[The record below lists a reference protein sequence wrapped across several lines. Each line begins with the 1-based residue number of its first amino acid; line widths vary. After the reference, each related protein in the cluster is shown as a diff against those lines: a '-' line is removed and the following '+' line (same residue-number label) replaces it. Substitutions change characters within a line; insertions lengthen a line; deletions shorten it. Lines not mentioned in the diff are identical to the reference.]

1 MAHLEEDII
10 ERAKNTDMI
19 ALLESEEGF
28 SFKSTY
34 GEREFKCIEHN
45 SLVVN
50 GNRRRWYWNSR
61 QVGGNNAIDY
71 LVKIRGMNF
80 RDAVLHLVGDRE
92 QTAYTPIRKAVTENV
107 SVSKPVRFV
116 LPEQAHFP
124 DGRRNYSN
132 IIAYLNK
139 GRGIDMNI
147 INTLIASGQ
156 IYQGVQYNGLHIVG
170 YNDEGMAFYR
180 FNDNRNWVD
189 YRLQTLRA
197 SPTATDTYQ
206 AEAVSSKYVD
216 NILLK
221 ENTKIFKNNLVISTG
236 KNTQGEISYAA
247 FRIASTNYRFRGEV
261 AGSDKA
267 SGFLIESEGMN
278 DCVYVFESFI
288 DAMSHANLYNIK
300 YGNKDAWKLHNRLA
314 LGGTADTAL
323 MELLKRKPNIRN
335 ICLCLDNDSAGRTAA
350 KEIAGRLRSMGY
362 VNIYER
368 YSNEK
373 DYNDELKKVKSIINE
388 QAEENLSLIHISEPT
403 RP

>member
-71 LVKIRGMNF
+71 VVKIRGMNF

-180 FNDNRNWVD
+180 FNDNRDWVD

-221 ENTKIFKNNLVISTG
+221 DNTKIFKNNLVVSTG
-236 KNTQGEISYAA
+236 KNAQGEISYAA

-335 ICLCLDNDSAGRTAA
+335 ICLCLDNDSAGRAA
-350 KEIAGRLRSMGY
+350 SATIRQKLMSMGY
-362 VNIYER
+362 MNVYER
-368 YSNEK
+368 FSREK
-373 DYNDELKKVKSIINE
+373 DYNEELMMVRKTEIE
-388 QAEENLSLIHISEPT
+388 ISYE
-403 RP
+403 

>member
-1 MAHLEEDII
+1 
-10 ERAKNTDMI
+10 
-19 ALLESEEGF
+19 
-28 SFKSTY
+28 
-34 GEREFKCIEHN
+34 
-45 SLVVN
+45 
-50 GNRRRWYWNSR
+50 
-61 QVGGNNAIDY
+61 
-71 LVKIRGMNF
+71 MNF

-206 AEAVSSKYVD
+206 TEAVSSKYVD
-216 NILLK
+216 KILLK
-221 ENTKIFKNNLVISTG
+221 DNTKIFKNNLVVSTG
-236 KNTQGEISYAA
+236 KNAQGEISYAA

-335 ICLCLDNDSAGRTAA
+335 ICLCLDNDSAGHTAA
-350 KEIAGRLRSMGY
+350 KEIAGKLRSMGY

-373 DYNDELKKVKSIINE
+373 DYNDELKKIKSIINE
-388 QAEENLSLIHISEPT
+388 QAEENEQ
-403 RP
+403 

>member
-147 INTLIASGQ
+147 INTLIASGK

-180 FNDNRNWVD
+180 FNDNRDWVD

-221 ENTKIFKNNLVISTG
+221 DNTKIFKNNLVVSTG
-236 KNTQGEISYAA
+236 KNAQGEISYAA

-267 SGFLIESEGMN
+267 SGFLIESEGMD

-335 ICLCLDNDSAGRTAA
+335 ICLCLDNDTAGRTAA
-350 KEIAGRLRSMGY
+350 KEIAGKLRSMGY

-388 QAEENLSLIHISEPT
+388 QAEENEV
-403 RP
+403 

>member
-1 MAHLEEDII
+1 MTHLEEDII

-221 ENTKIFKNNLVISTG
+221 DNTKIFKNNLVVSTG
-236 KNTQGEISYAA
+236 KNAQGEISYAA

-335 ICLCLDNDSAGRTAA
+335 ICLCLDNDSAGHTAA
-350 KEIAGRLRSMGY
+350 KEIAGKLRSMGY

-388 QAEENLSLIHISEPT
+388 QAEENEV
-403 RP
+403 

>member
-80 RDAVLHLVGDRE
+80 RDAVLYLVGDRE
-92 QTAYTPIRKAVTENV
+92 QTAYTPIRNAVTENV

-116 LPEQAHFP
+116 LPEQAHFL

-147 INTLIASGQ
+147 INALIASGQ

-180 FNDNRNWVD
+180 FNDNRDWID

-216 NILLK
+216 KILLK
-221 ENTKIFKNNLVISTG
+221 DNTKIFKNNLVISTG
-236 KNTQGEISYAA
+236 KNAQGEISYAA

-350 KEIAGRLRSMGY
+350 KEIAGKLRSMGY
-362 VNIYER
+362 INIYER
-368 YSNEK
+368 YPNEK

-388 QAEENLSLIHISEPT
+388 QAEENEQ
-403 RP
+403 

>member
-50 GNRRRWYWNSR
+50 GNRHRWYWNSR

-92 QTAYTPIRKAVTENV
+92 QTAYTPIRKAETENV

-180 FNDNRNWVD
+180 FNDNRNWID

-216 NILLK
+216 KILLK
-221 ENTKIFKNNLVISTG
+221 DNTKIFKNNLVVSTG
-236 KNTQGEISYAA
+236 KNAQGEISYAA

-335 ICLCLDNDSAGRTAA
+335 ICLCLDNDSAGHTAA
-350 KEIAGRLRSMGY
+350 KEIAGKLRSMGY

-388 QAEENLSLIHISEPT
+388 QAEENEV
-403 RP
+403 

>member
-10 ERAKNTDMI
+10 EQAKNTDMI

-92 QTAYTPIRKAVTENV
+92 QTAYMPIRKAVTENV

-180 FNDNRNWVD
+180 FNDNRHWVD

-221 ENTKIFKNNLVISTG
+221 DNTKIFKNNLVVSTG
-236 KNTQGEISYAA
+236 KNAQGEISYAA

-350 KEIAGRLRSMGY
+350 KEIAGKLRSMGY
-362 VNIYER
+362 INIYER
-368 YSNEK
+368 YPNEK

-388 QAEENLSLIHISEPT
+388 QAEENEQ
-403 RP
+403 

>member
-139 GRGIDMNI
+139 GRSIDMNI
-147 INTLIASGQ
+147 INALIASGQ

-180 FNDNRNWVD
+180 FNDNRDWVD

-216 NILLK
+216 KILLK
-221 ENTKIFKNNLVISTG
+221 DNTKIFKNNLVISTG
-236 KNTQGEISYAA
+236 KNAQGEISYAA

-350 KEIAGRLRSMGY
+350 KEIAGKLRSMGY

-388 QAEENLSLIHISEPT
+388 QAEENEQ
-403 RP
+403 

>member
-170 YNDEGMAFYR
+170 YNDEGIAFYR
-180 FNDNRNWVD
+180 FNDNRDWID

-216 NILLK
+216 KILLK
-221 ENTKIFKNNLVISTG
+221 DNTKIFKNNLVVSTG
-236 KNTQGEISYAA
+236 KNAQGEVSYAA

-350 KEIAGRLRSMGY
+350 KEIAGKLRSMGY
-362 VNIYER
+362 INIYER
-368 YSNEK
+368 YPNEK

-388 QAEENLSLIHISEPT
+388 QAEENEQ
-403 RP
+403 

>member
-180 FNDNRNWVD
+180 FNDNRDWVD

-221 ENTKIFKNNLVISTG
+221 DNTKIFKNNLVVSTG
-236 KNTQGEISYAA
+236 KNAQGEISYAA
-247 FRIASTNYRFRGEV
+247 FRIASTNYRYRGEV

-350 KEIAGRLRSMGY
+350 KEIAGKLRSMGY
-362 VNIYER
+362 INIYER
-368 YSNEK
+368 YPNEK

-388 QAEENLSLIHISEPT
+388 QAEENEQ
-403 RP
+403 

>member
-147 INTLIASGQ
+147 INTLIASGK

-180 FNDNRNWVD
+180 FNDNRDWVD

-206 AEAVSSKYVD
+206 AEAVSSKFVD
-216 NILLK
+216 KILLK
-221 ENTKIFKNNLVISTG
+221 ENTKIFKNNLVVSTG
-236 KNTQGEISYAA
+236 KNAQGEISYAA

-335 ICLCLDNDSAGRTAA
+335 ICLCLDNDSAGHTAA
-350 KEIAGRLRSMGY
+350 KEIAGKLRSMGY

-388 QAEENLSLIHISEPT
+388 QAEENEV
-403 RP
+403 

>member
-180 FNDNRNWVD
+180 FNDNRDWID

-221 ENTKIFKNNLVISTG
+221 DNTKIFKNNLVVSTG
-236 KNTQGEISYAA
+236 KNAQGEISYAA

-323 MELLKRKPNIRN
+323 MELLKRNPNICN
-335 ICLCLDNDSAGRTAA
+335 ICLCLDNDTAGRTAA
-350 KEIAGRLRSMGY
+350 KEIAGKLRSMGY

-388 QAEENLSLIHISEPT
+388 QAEENEV
-403 RP
+403 

>member
-116 LPEQAHFP
+116 LPEQAYFP

-221 ENTKIFKNNLVISTG
+221 DNTKIFKNNLVVSTG
-236 KNTQGEISYAA
+236 KNAQGEISYAA

-335 ICLCLDNDSAGRTAA
+335 ICLCLDNDSAGHTAA
-350 KEIAGRLRSMGY
+350 KEIAGKLRSMGY

-388 QAEENLSLIHISEPT
+388 QAEENEV
-403 RP
+403 

>member
-1 MAHLEEDII
+1 MAHLGEDII

-147 INTLIASGQ
+147 INTLIASGK

-180 FNDNRNWVD
+180 FNDNRDWID

-216 NILLK
+216 KILLK
-221 ENTKIFKNNLVISTG
+221 DNTKIFKNNLVVSTG
-236 KNTQGEISYAA
+236 KNAQGEISYAA

-335 ICLCLDNDSAGRTAA
+335 ICLCLDNDSAGHTAA
-350 KEIAGRLRSMGY
+350 KEIAGKLRSMGY

-388 QAEENLSLIHISEPT
+388 QAEENEV
-403 RP
+403 

>member
-180 FNDNRNWVD
+180 FNDNRDWVD

-221 ENTKIFKNNLVISTG
+221 DNTKIFKNNLVVSTG

-350 KEIAGRLRSMGY
+350 KEIAGKLRSMGY
-362 VNIYER
+362 INIYER
-368 YSNEK
+368 YPNEK

-388 QAEENLSLIHISEPT
+388 QAEENEQ
-403 RP
+403 

>member
-50 GNRRRWYWNSR
+50 GNRHRWYWNSR

-92 QTAYTPIRKAVTENV
+92 QTAYTPIRKAETENV

-221 ENTKIFKNNLVISTG
+221 DNTKIFKNNLVVSTG
-236 KNTQGEISYAA
+236 KNAQGEISYAA

-368 YSNEK
+368 YPNEK

-388 QAEENLSLIHISEPT
+388 QAEENEV
-403 RP
+403 

>member
-92 QTAYTPIRKAVTENV
+92 QTAYTPIKKAVTENV

-147 INTLIASGQ
+147 INALIASGQ

-180 FNDNRNWVD
+180 FNDNRDWVD

-206 AEAVSSKYVD
+206 TEAVSSKYVD
-216 NILLK
+216 KILLK
-221 ENTKIFKNNLVISTG
+221 ENTKIFKNNLVVSTG
-236 KNTQGEISYAA
+236 KNAQGEISYAA

-350 KEIAGRLRSMGY
+350 KEIAGKLRSMGY
-362 VNIYER
+362 INIYER
-368 YSNEK
+368 YPNEK

-388 QAEENLSLIHISEPT
+388 QAEENEQ
-403 RP
+403 

>member
-139 GRGIDMNI
+139 SRGIDINI

-180 FNDNRNWVD
+180 FNDNRDWID

-216 NILLK
+216 KILLK
-221 ENTKIFKNNLVISTG
+221 DNTKIFKNNLVVSTG
-236 KNTQGEISYAA
+236 KNAQGEISYAA

-323 MELLKRKPNIRN
+323 MELLKRKSNIRN
-335 ICLCLDNDSAGRTAA
+335 ICLCLDNDSAGHTAA
-350 KEIAGRLRSMGY
+350 KEIAGKLRSMGY

-373 DYNDELKKVKSIINE
+373 DYNDELKKIKSIINE
-388 QAEENLSLIHISEPT
+388 QAEEIEQ
-403 RP
+403 

>member
-107 SVSKPVRFV
+107 SVSEPVRFV

-147 INTLIASGQ
+147 INALIASGQ

-180 FNDNRNWVD
+180 FNDNRDWVD

-221 ENTKIFKNNLVISTG
+221 DNTKIFKNNLVVSTG

-350 KEIAGRLRSMGY
+350 KEIAQKLRSMGY

-388 QAEENLSLIHISEPT
+388 QAEENEV
-403 RP
+403 

>member
-147 INTLIASGQ
+147 INALIASGQ

-206 AEAVSSKYVD
+206 TEAVSSKYVD
-216 NILLK
+216 KILLK
-221 ENTKIFKNNLVISTG
+221 DNTKIFKNNLVVSTG
-236 KNTQGEISYAA
+236 KNAQGEISYAA

-350 KEIAGRLRSMGY
+350 KEIAGKLRSMGY

-388 QAEENLSLIHISEPT
+388 QAEENEQ
-403 RP
+403 

>member
-180 FNDNRNWVD
+180 FNDNRDWVD

-221 ENTKIFKNNLVISTG
+221 DNTKIFKNNLVVSTG
-236 KNTQGEISYAA
+236 KNAQGEISYAA

-314 LGGTADTAL
+314 LGGTAYTAL

-335 ICLCLDNDSAGRTAA
+335 ICLCLDNDSAGHTAA
-350 KEIAGRLRSMGY
+350 KEIAGKLRSMGY

-388 QAEENLSLIHISEPT
+388 QAEENEV
-403 RP
+403 

>member
-147 INTLIASGQ
+147 INALIASGQ

-221 ENTKIFKNNLVISTG
+221 DNTKIFKNNLVVSTG
-236 KNTQGEISYAA
+236 KNAQGEISYAA

-335 ICLCLDNDSAGRTAA
+335 ICLCLDNDSAGHTAA
-350 KEIAGRLRSMGY
+350 KEIAGKLRSMGY

-388 QAEENLSLIHISEPT
+388 QAEENEV
-403 RP
+403 

>member
-147 INTLIASGQ
+147 INALIASGQ

-180 FNDNRNWVD
+180 FNDNRDWVD

-221 ENTKIFKNNLVISTG
+221 DNTKIFKNNLVVSTG
-236 KNTQGEISYAA
+236 KNAQGEISYAA

-335 ICLCLDNDSAGRTAA
+335 ICLCLDNDSAGHTAA
-350 KEIAGRLRSMGY
+350 KEIAGKLRSMGY

-388 QAEENLSLIHISEPT
+388 QAEENEV
-403 RP
+403 

>member
-147 INTLIASGQ
+147 INALIASGQ

-206 AEAVSSKYVD
+206 TEAVSSKYVD
-216 NILLK
+216 KILLK
-221 ENTKIFKNNLVISTG
+221 ENTKIFKNNLVVSTG
-236 KNTQGEISYAA
+236 KNAQGEISYAA

-350 KEIAGRLRSMGY
+350 KEIAGKLRSMGY
-362 VNIYER
+362 INIYER
-368 YSNEK
+368 YPNEK

-388 QAEENLSLIHISEPT
+388 QAEENEQ
-403 RP
+403 

>member
-216 NILLK
+216 KILLK
-221 ENTKIFKNNLVISTG
+221 DNTKIFKNNLVVSTG
-236 KNTQGEISYAA
+236 KNAQGEISYAA

-314 LGGTADTAL
+314 LGGTADMAL

-350 KEIAGRLRSMGY
+350 KEIAGKLRSMGY
-362 VNIYER
+362 INIYER
-368 YSNEK
+368 YPNEK

-388 QAEENLSLIHISEPT
+388 QAEENEQ
-403 RP
+403 

>member
-50 GNRRRWYWNSR
+50 GNRHRWYWNSR

-147 INTLIASGQ
+147 INALIASGQ

-206 AEAVSSKYVD
+206 TEAVSSKYVD
-216 NILLK
+216 KILLK
-221 ENTKIFKNNLVISTG
+221 ENTKIFKNNLVVSTG
-236 KNTQGEISYAA
+236 KNAQGEISYAA

-335 ICLCLDNDSAGRTAA
+335 ICLCLDNDSAGRAA
-350 KEIAGRLRSMGY
+350 SATIRQKLMSMGY
-362 VNIYER
+362 MNVYER
-368 YSNEK
+368 FSREK
-373 DYNDELKKVKSIINE
+373 DYNEELMMVRKTEIE
-388 QAEENLSLIHISEPT
+388 ISYE
-403 RP
+403 

>member
-147 INTLIASGQ
+147 INTLIASGK

-180 FNDNRNWVD
+180 FNDNRDWVD

-216 NILLK
+216 KILLK
-221 ENTKIFKNNLVISTG
+221 DNTKIFKNNLVVSTG
-236 KNTQGEISYAA
+236 KNAQGEISYAA

-323 MELLKRKPNIRN
+323 MELLKRKSNIRN
-335 ICLCLDNDSAGRTAA
+335 ICLCLDNDSAGHTAA
-350 KEIAGRLRSMGY
+350 KEIAGKLRSMGY

-388 QAEENLSLIHISEPT
+388 QAEENEV
-403 RP
+403 

>member
-147 INTLIASGQ
+147 INALIASGQ

-206 AEAVSSKYVD
+206 TEAVSSKYVD
-216 NILLK
+216 KILLK
-221 ENTKIFKNNLVISTG
+221 DNTKIFKNNLVVSTG
-236 KNTQGEISYAA
+236 KNAQGEISYAA

-350 KEIAGRLRSMGY
+350 KEIAGKLRSMGY
-362 VNIYER
+362 INIYER
-368 YSNEK
+368 YPNEK

-388 QAEENLSLIHISEPT
+388 QAEENEQ
-403 RP
+403 

>member
-180 FNDNRNWVD
+180 FNDNRDWID

-221 ENTKIFKNNLVISTG
+221 DNTKIFKNNLVVSTG
-236 KNTQGEISYAA
+236 KNAQGEISYAA

-267 SGFLIESEGMN
+267 SGFLIESESMN

-350 KEIAGRLRSMGY
+350 KEIAGKLRSMGY
-362 VNIYER
+362 INIYER
-368 YSNEK
+368 YPNEK

-388 QAEENLSLIHISEPT
+388 QAEENEQ
-403 RP
+403 

>member
-180 FNDNRNWVD
+180 FNDNRDWVD

-221 ENTKIFKNNLVISTG
+221 DNTKIFKNNLVVSTG
-236 KNTQGEISYAA
+236 KNAQGEISYAA

-350 KEIAGRLRSMGY
+350 KEIAGKLRSMGY

-388 QAEENLSLIHISEPT
+388 QAEENEQ
-403 RP
+403 

>member
-28 SFKSTY
+28 SFRSTY

-124 DGRRNYSN
+124 DGRRNFSN

-147 INTLIASGQ
+147 INALIASGQ

-180 FNDNRNWVD
+180 FNDNRDWVD

-206 AEAVSSKYVD
+206 AEAVSSKYID

-221 ENTKIFKNNLVISTG
+221 ENTKIFKNNLVVSTG
-236 KNTQGEISYAA
+236 KNAQGEISYAA

-335 ICLCLDNDSAGRTAA
+335 ICLCLDNDSAGRAA
-350 KEIAGRLRSMGY
+350 SATIRQKLMSMGY
-362 VNIYER
+362 MNVYER
-368 YSNEK
+368 FSREK
-373 DYNDELKKVKSIINE
+373 DYNEELMMVRKTEIE
-388 QAEENLSLIHISEPT
+388 ISYE
-403 RP
+403 

>member
-50 GNRRRWYWNSR
+50 GNRHRWYWNSR

-147 INTLIASGQ
+147 INTLIASGK

-180 FNDNRNWVD
+180 FNDNRDWVD

-216 NILLK
+216 KILLK
-221 ENTKIFKNNLVISTG
+221 DNTKIFKNNLVVSTG
-236 KNTQGEISYAA
+236 KNAQGEISYAA

-350 KEIAGRLRSMGY
+350 KEIAGKLRSMGY
-362 VNIYER
+362 INIYER
-368 YSNEK
+368 YPNEK

-388 QAEENLSLIHISEPT
+388 QAEENEQ
-403 RP
+403 

>member
-80 RDAVLHLVGDRE
+80 RDAVLQLVGDRE

-147 INTLIASGQ
+147 INTLIASGK

-180 FNDNRNWVD
+180 FNDNRDWID

-221 ENTKIFKNNLVISTG
+221 DNTKIFKNNLVVSTG
-236 KNTQGEISYAA
+236 KNAQGEISYAA

-261 AGSDKA
+261 AGSDKS

-323 MELLKRKPNIRN
+323 MELLKRNPNIRN
-335 ICLCLDNDSAGRTAA
+335 ICLCLDNDTAGRTAA
-350 KEIAGRLRSMGY
+350 KEIAGKLRSMGY

-373 DYNDELKKVKSIINE
+373 DYNDELKKIKSIINE
-388 QAEENLSLIHISEPT
+388 QAEENEQ
-403 RP
+403 

>member
-180 FNDNRNWVD
+180 FNDNRDWVD

-221 ENTKIFKNNLVISTG
+221 DNTKIFKNNLVVSTG
-236 KNTQGEISYAA
+236 KNAQGEISYAA

-350 KEIAGRLRSMGY
+350 KEIAGKLRSMGY

-373 DYNDELKKVKSIINE
+373 DYNDELKKIKSIINE
-388 QAEENLSLIHISEPT
+388 QAEENEV
-403 RP
+403 

>member
-92 QTAYTPIRKAVTENV
+92 QTAYMPIRKAVTENV

-180 FNDNRNWVD
+180 FNDNRDWVD

-221 ENTKIFKNNLVISTG
+221 DNTKIFKNNLVVSTG
-236 KNTQGEISYAA
+236 KNAQGEISYAA

-335 ICLCLDNDSAGRTAA
+335 ICLCLDNDSAGRAA
-350 KEIAGRLRSMGY
+350 SATIRQKIMSMGY
-362 VNIYER
+362 MNVYER
-368 YSNEK
+368 FSREK
-373 DYNDELKKVKSIINE
+373 DYNEELMMVRKTEIE
-388 QAEENLSLIHISEPT
+388 ISYE
-403 RP
+403 

>member
-147 INTLIASGQ
+147 INALIASGQ

-221 ENTKIFKNNLVISTG
+221 DNTKIFKNNLVVSTG
-236 KNTQGEISYAA
+236 KNAQGEISYAA

-350 KEIAGRLRSMGY
+350 KEIAGKLRSMGY

-368 YSNEK
+368 YPNEK

-388 QAEENLSLIHISEPT
+388 QAEENEQ
-403 RP
+403 

>member
-107 SVSKPVRFV
+107 SISKPVRFV

-206 AEAVSSKYVD
+206 TEAVSSKYVD
-216 NILLK
+216 KILLK
-221 ENTKIFKNNLVISTG
+221 DNTKIFKNNLVVSTG
-236 KNTQGEISYAA
+236 KNAQGEISYAA

-350 KEIAGRLRSMGY
+350 KEIAGKLRSMGY

-388 QAEENLSLIHISEPT
+388 QAEENEQ
-403 RP
+403 

>member
-147 INTLIASGQ
+147 INALIASGQ

-180 FNDNRNWVD
+180 FNDNRDWVD
-189 YRLQTLRA
+189 YRLQTLRS

-216 NILLK
+216 KILLK
-221 ENTKIFKNNLVISTG
+221 ENTKIFKNNLVVSTG
-236 KNTQGEISYAA
+236 KNAQGEISYAA

-350 KEIAGRLRSMGY
+350 KEIASKLRSMGY
-362 VNIYER
+362 VNVYER
-368 YSNEK
+368 YPNEK

-388 QAEENLSLIHISEPT
+388 QAEENEQ
-403 RP
+403 

>member
-221 ENTKIFKNNLVISTG
+221 DNTKIFKNNLVVSTG
-236 KNTQGEISYAA
+236 KNAQGEISYAA

-362 VNIYER
+362 VNVYER

-388 QAEENLSLIHISEPT
+388 QAEENEV
-403 RP
+403 